1 MLRFLHHIV
10 WGPGTPVLFLAVG
23 LFCSIRICFF
33 QIFGFRRWWKNTVC
47 SILRGGERGEK
58 TAGFSP
64 FQSACTALAAT
75 IGTGNISGVAT
86 ALLAGG
92 PGAIFWMWV
101 SALLGMATAYAETE
115 LGIRYRR
122 RGRNGDWLAG
132 PMFYLEYGAKSSIG
146 AFLYAAFC
154 ILASFGMGSMVQANA
169 ISEAM
174 RFSFGVPALLT
185 GVILSLTAG
194 VILAGG
200 AKRIVRTAERLVPF
214 SAILYIAAAL
224 MIVFRFRENLPAAMR
239 MIITDAFSFRSAA
252 GGITG
257 FGVSRCVR
265 YGIARGV
272 FSNEAGLGSLAVL
285 NGGAEEGAPGLQ
297 GQWAI
302 FEVFIDTI
310 VCCTLTA
317 LAILCAAG
325 TDPRSLTCNGAELT
339 GTSFSRGFGPAGG
352 QIVSLCT
359 ALFAFATIIA
369 WYYMGKQSAAYL
381 EEKTR
386 LRLPAL
392 YPAGYLL
399 AVFIGSLGQME
410 QVWTASDI
418 FNGLMAIPNLA
429 AVMILIRQVKRPPS
443 DR

>member
-1 MLRFLHHIV
+1 
-10 WGPGTPVLFLAVG
+10 
-23 LFCSIRICFF
+23 
-33 QIFGFRRWWKNTVC
+33 
-47 SILRGGERGEK
+47 
-58 TAGFSP
+58 
-64 FQSACTALAAT
+64 
-75 IGTGNISGVAT
+75 
-86 ALLAGG
+86 
-92 PGAIFWMWV
+92 
-101 SALLGMATAYAETE
+101 
-115 LGIRYRR
+115 
-122 RGRNGDWLAG
+122 
-132 PMFYLEYGAKSSIG
+132 
-146 AFLYAAFC
+146 
-154 ILASFGMGSMVQANA
+154 MGSMVQANA

-174 RFSFGVPALLT
+174 RFSFGIPALLT

-200 AKRIVRTAERLVPF
+200 AKRIVQTAERLVPF

-285 NGGAEEGAPGLQ
+285 NGGAEEGAPGMQ

-325 TDPRSLTCNGAELT
+325 TDLRGLMCNGAELT
-339 GTSFSRGFGPAGG
+339 GISFSRGFGPAGG

-392 YPAGYLL
+392 YPVGYLL
-399 AVFIGSLGQME
+399 AVFLGSLGPME

-443 DR
+443 GG